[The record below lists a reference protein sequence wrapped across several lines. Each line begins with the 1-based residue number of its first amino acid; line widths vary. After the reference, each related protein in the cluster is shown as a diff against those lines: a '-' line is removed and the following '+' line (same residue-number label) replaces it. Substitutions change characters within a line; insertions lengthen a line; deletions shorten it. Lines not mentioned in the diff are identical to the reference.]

1 LGEPLLSLQGIAV
14 AFGALR
20 AVDGVSLSIAAGER
34 RAIIGPNGAGK
45 TTLFNAIAG
54 DVRVTEGAIRLEGR
68 DITGLKTH
76 RRAALGIGRT
86 FQITTLF
93 MGLTVEENVRLAVR
107 GLSSRKFAF
116 FSSNESLPGE
126 KERIDRVLDQSR
138 LSGERRRLIKTLS
151 YGQQRELELALA
163 LAGEPRLLLL
173 DEPAAG
179 LSPAERVTMAE
190 LIRALPRSLTVVLI
204 EHDMELALGLADS
217 VTCLHYGQV
226 LVEGPP
232 QAMRDNETVQEVYLG
247 RRRHADV
254 PAAPRHA

>member
-1 LGEPLLSLQGIAV
+1 LAPPLLELRELAV

-20 AVDGVSLSIAAGER
+20 AVDGVSLSIAPGER

-54 DVRVTEGAIRLEGR
+54 DLRVTGGTIRLQGR

-93 MGLTVEENVRLAVR
+93 TGLAVEDNVRLAVR

-116 FSSNESLPGE
+116 LSSDESLPGE
-126 KERIDRVLDQSR
+126 RERIDRVLDQSR
-138 LSGERRRLIKTLS
+138 LAGERRRLTKTLS

-163 LAGEPRLLLL
+163 LAAEPRLLLL

-179 LSPAERVTMAE
+179 LSPAERVTMAG
-190 LIRALPRSLTVVLI
+190 LIRALPRDLTLVLI
-204 EHDMELALGLADS
+204 EHDMELALGLVDS

-226 LVEGPP
+226 LAEGPP
-232 QAMRDNETVQEVYLG
+232 QAMRSNETVQEVYLG
-247 RRRHADV
+247 RRRHAE
-254 PAAPRHA
+254 APSRHA